1 MSYASKLYGI
11 VAAAGAFV
19 VAAIVL
25 GLVHLWWF
33 AAALGALAVMSFIIA
48 ARIGR
53 SGNESERREVVDA
66 GERAI
71 GAGVVRRAVGGL
83 RAVRIV
89 PAGSRLGPMVRG
101 RAPSGSG

>member
-1 MSYASKLYGI
+1 MSYATKLYGI
-11 VAAAGAFV
+11 AGVAGAFV

-25 GLVHLWWF
+25 GLIHLWWF
-33 AAALGALAVMSFIIA
+33 AAALDALAVMSFIIA

-71 GAGVVRRAVGGL
+71 GAG
-83 RAVRIV
+83 
-89 PAGSRLGPMVRG
+89 G
-101 RAPSGSG
+101 RAEGGGWTPRGTNRPSR